1 MSAVKNLG
9 QCLQGRSSQSPW
21 RTEEVKTL

>member
-9 QCLQGRSSQSPW
+9 QCLQGRSS
-21 RTEEVKTL
+21 